1 MEKRMN
7 KEELIELIKT
17 LKVSKEEFWV
27 LSSGALV
34 LRGIYPDAGDLDIA
48 VTNKG
53 MEELQKNYDSI
64 PEEYELGNFYK
75 VTENIE
81 CVCDGNKEEL
91 KFKPEKVGEFYA
103 QNIYEYLEY
112 LEGSDRE
119 KDKKRI
125 PLVKEYIKNNYKEPI
140 ERKD

>member
-7 KEELIELIKT
+7 KEELIKLIQT
-17 LKVSKEEFWV
+17 LKISKEEFWV

-53 MEELQKNYDSI
+53 KEELKQNYNLI
-64 PEEYELGNFYK
+64 PKDCGLSNFYI

-81 CVCDGNKEEL
+81 CVCNGEKKDLE
-91 KFKPEKVGEFYA
+91 FQPEKIGEYYV
-103 QNIYEYLEY
+103 QNIYQYLDY
-112 LEGSDRE
+112 LKSSNRE

-125 PLVKEYIKNNYKEPI
+125 PLVEEYIKNNYN
-140 ERKD
+140 